1 MYSRGVHFVGSYP
14 AESTGAA
21 MRAMLDG
28 AGPLLRTLPTGE
40 TRRYEYYIRPIVEDL
55 VTQGMLEVRKPG
67 QWRTL
72 RDIPRYRLPGRT
84 TPAGDLM
91 DLGYHRE
98 AAEAMPV
105 FAALRDAYDREDLAL
120 QIGMPT
126 DLGLAGIALGMRGI
140 RRSQRKGFVDAT
152 IRDIAAI
159 VQSLGENVVIQLEAP
174 AELALMALSQPLHRT
189 VERMMALAEGIT
201 ALAAAAPARTRL
213 GVHLCLG
220 SLHNRGIPLRTARPL
235 VDLTNS
241 IVRHWPSG
249 RTLEYVH
256 APFAAGAKPPAASGR
271 FYAPLADLSLSE
283 GTRFYAGFVHESPT
297 ETEQRKT
304 LQSIENALG
313 RRVDGVACSCGLG
326 RRPRHIAD
334 ALVARAA
341 VLAGS

>member
-1 MYSRGVHFVGSYP
+1 MCSRGVHFVGSYP
-14 AESTGAA
+14 ADSTDAA
-21 MRAMLDG
+21 MRTMLDG

-55 VTQGMLEVRKPG
+55 VAQGVLEVRKPG

-72 RDIPRYRLPGRT
+72 RDIPRYGIPREPT
-84 TPAGDLM
+84 AAGNRM
-91 DLGYHRE
+91 DLGYQRE

-105 FAALRDAYDREDLAL
+105 FAALREEYGREGLAL

-126 DLGLAGIALGMRGI
+126 DLSLAGIAFGVQGV
-140 RRSQRKGFVDAT
+140 RRSRRKAFAEAT
-152 IRDIAAI
+152 IRAIATI
-159 VQSLGENVVIQLEAP
+159 VQASGDDVVIQLEAP
-174 AELALMALSQPLHRT
+174 AELVLMALTQPLHRA
-189 VERMMALAEGIT
+189 VERLMGLAEAIT
-201 ALAAAAPARTRL
+201 GLAAVAPPGTRF

-241 IVRHWPSG
+241 VVRHWPSG
-249 RTLEYVH
+249 RTLEYIH
-256 APFAAGAKPPAASGR
+256 APFAAGAKPPTTKAR
-271 FYAPLADLSLSE
+271 FYAPLADLSLSKD
-283 GTRFYAGFVHESPT
+283 TRFYAGFVHESPT

-313 RRVDGVACSCGLG
+313 RPVDGVACACGLG

-334 ALVARAA
+334 ALMTRAA
-341 VLAGS
+341 VLAAT